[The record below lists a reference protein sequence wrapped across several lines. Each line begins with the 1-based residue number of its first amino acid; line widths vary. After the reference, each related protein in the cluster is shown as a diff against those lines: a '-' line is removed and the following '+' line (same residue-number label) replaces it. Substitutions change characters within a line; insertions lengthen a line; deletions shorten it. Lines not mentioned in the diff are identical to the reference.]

1 MIVDGHRKPG
11 NHASVTTTLEANP
24 WADEAVAGY
33 LGRLEI
39 ERGLSTHTVDA
50 YRRDLAQF
58 FEFCTRLEITDLS
71 DVNRR
76 TVRRFMA
83 HLATRGYARR
93 SVARKVSAVR
103 AFFADAARRGEVAA
117 NPAAG
122 VAQPKRPQTLPKAIP
137 SASLGRMLDA
147 LDGDEPVDL
156 RDRAVLE
163 MMYAT
168 GLRVSELASL
178 RVGDV
183 GDSDFLTVTG
193 KGSKDRAVPL
203 SRVAR
208 SSVTEYLQQGRPRL
222 ATAQAGDAL
231 WVGVRG
237 GALDSRGLRRVVK
250 TRLGTFPHALRH
262 SFATH
267 LLEGGADLRA
277 VQELLGHVELATTQ
291 LYTSVTRQH
300 LKATYERS
308 HPRA

>member
-1 MIVDGHRKPG
+1 MIVDGCPHSG
-11 NHASVTTTLEANP
+11 NHAAVTTTLEASP
-24 WADEAVAGY
+24 WAEEAVAEY

-39 ERGLSTHTVDA
+39 ERGLSAHTVAA

-58 FEFCTRLEITDLS
+58 FGFCSRLEITDLTG
-71 DVNRR
+71 VTRR

-103 AFFADAARRGEVAA
+103 AFFADAARRGAVIA

-147 LDGDEPVDL
+147 LDGDEPVDR
-156 RDRAVLE
+156 RDRAALE
-163 MMYAT
+163 LMYAT
-168 GLRVSELASL
+168 GLRVSELASM

-208 SSVTEYLQQGRPRL
+208 EAVARYLEDGRPQL
-222 ATAQAGDAL
+222 AAAQAGDAL

-237 GALDSRGLRRVVK
+237 GALDARGLRRVVK
-250 TRLGTFPHALRH
+250 ARLGTFPHALRH

>member
-1 MIVDGHRKPG
+1 MIVDGYSQPG
-11 NHASVTTTLEANP
+11 NHASVTTILETSP
-24 WADEAVAGY
+24 WAEEAVAGY

-39 ERGLSTHTVDA
+39 ERGLSAHTVAA

-58 FEFCTRLEITDLS
+58 FGFCTRLEITDLAE
-71 DVNRR
+71 VNRR

-103 AFFADAARRGEVAA
+103 AFFADAARRGAVVA

-122 VAQPKRPQTLPKAIP
+122 VPQPKRPQTLPKAIP
-137 SASLGRMLDA
+137 SASLGRLLDA
-147 LDGDEPVDL
+147 LDGNEPVDL
-156 RDRAVLE
+156 RDRAALE
-163 MMYAT
+163 LMYAT

-183 GDSDFLTVTG
+183 SDSDFLTVTG
-193 KGSKDRAVPL
+193 KGAKDRAVPL

-208 SSVTEYLQQGRPRL
+208 TAVHTYLQRGRPKL

-237 GALDSRGLRRVVK
+237 GALDARGLRRVVK

>member
-1 MIVDGHRKPG
+1 MIVDGSHPPG
-11 NHASVTTTLEANP
+11 NHASVTTTLENSP
-24 WADEAVAGY
+24 WAEEAVARY

-39 ERGLSTHTVDA
+39 ERGLSAHTVAA

-58 FEFCTRLEITDLS
+58 FDFCSRLEIGDLS
-71 DVNRR
+71 DVTRR
-76 TVRRFMA
+76 TVRRFVA
-83 HLATRGYARR
+83 HLTTRGYAKR

-103 AFFADAARRGEVAA
+103 AFFADAARRGVVNA

-137 SASLGRMLDA
+137 SASLGRMLDT
-147 LDGDEPVDL
+147 LDGEEPVDL

-163 MMYAT
+163 LMYAT

-183 GDSDFLTVTG
+183 GNSDFLTVTG
-193 KGSKDRAVPL
+193 KGSKDRAVPI

-208 SSVTEYLQQGRPRL
+208 AAVGEYLTDGRPKL
-222 ATAQAGDAL
+222 ASAQAGDAL

-237 GALDSRGLRRVVK
+237 GALDARGLRRVVK
-250 TRLGTFPHALRH
+250 HRLGTFPHALRH

-291 LYTSVTRQH
+291 LYTSVTRHH